1 MLFLLIEN
9 RGEGIVSVFSITAQ
23 FSDILLFIG
32 IANGD
37 SAIGYCRMS
46 SGTGITTITE
56 SGITG
61 VEQLEVTAAPGVIR
75 LQRRGAGGF
84 TA

>member
-1 MLFLLIEN
+1 M
-9 RGEGIVSVFSITAQ
+9 FSIAAQ
-23 FSDILLFIG
+23 VSDILLLFIG

>member
-1 MLFLLIEN
+1 MLLLI
-9 RGEGIVSVFSITAQ
+9 RVTYR
-23 FSDILLFIG
+23 
-32 IANGD
+32 D